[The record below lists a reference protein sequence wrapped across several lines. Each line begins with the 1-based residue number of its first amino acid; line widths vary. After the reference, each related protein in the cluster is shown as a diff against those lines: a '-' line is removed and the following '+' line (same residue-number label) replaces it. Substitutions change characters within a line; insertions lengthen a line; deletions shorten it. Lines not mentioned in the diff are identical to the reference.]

1 MAQSKGLMGW
11 LPDISELLEM
21 AFQLAY
27 FIHPEKPIALRIA
40 TEALAKLEIACT
52 AQDKRLYYK
61 PTGRLLLERTQ
72 RHKHRTKVSMSELHL
87 LQRLV
92 YIESEPYE
100 QAQERSN
107 IAGLSEEDMIIRFIK
122 HLVRITIRRN
132 SFYVTLGLS
141 RLLHNY
147 STAETMEIYNLV
159 VQDPERVRDDSYYRS
174 CKGRLMNELQERFG
188 NLLKIVRGQRGEER
202 FHVRDDP
209 DRHVGLVKKCLILF
223 TPWKTRCV
231 LPESLNPME
240 ETIPPLTF
248 EGDDPDE
255 EHPVELNRI
264 HSLLHP
270 DCHSRLI
277 GALGFDPPEKRLAL
291 PHFSLSREDHQLPR
305 GDRYYPPQL
314 AEEEVAAVQNEL
326 NERAAR
332 RRVTSGR
339 LLLIVVDGIERARL
353 DPIRTRQVQLELE
366 ENAELIEVRAL
377 DEEGEVVLATCLL
390 TQYER
395 GSSSRPHIRSIVLEG
410 GQKLSF
416 TITLS
421 RNLRGE
427 IRSAIVDVEYRETNL
442 IRAAAR
448 LLRQLKYRV
457 GEVWSSVNIP
467 ALKPALA
474 FVLIV
479 ASAVVAVLSVRWWRQ
494 ADSLPSA
501 SPPMELSRSRAPE
514 PLSASGPSAPI
525 TPSLRDEPHMDLG
538 QEGRKSTPAARRP
551 AGPPSGLARM
561 KEDAAD
567 APMERS
573 RPAEGVGEDVEG
585 VRGAATR
592 ASLISVRRIYVESL
606 GDDPI
611 SQKARNLLIGR
622 LRERF
627 IVTNSRKDADAVIRG
642 IVFVRHEE
650 PSLQLT
656 VRLINA
662 AGDVLWTT
670 TRRSL
675 ISLKA
680 LPLQAYPLPRP
691 SESRAPSLLDEALRE
706 VITIAV
712 KDLIDETERS
722 RQKRE

>member
-1 MAQSKGLMGW
+1 
-11 LPDISELLEM
+11 M

-40 TEALAKLEIACT
+40 TEALAKLEIACI

-61 PTGRLLLERTQ
+61 PIGRLLSERTQ
-72 RHKHRTKVSMSELHL
+72 RRKYRTKVSMSELHL

-100 QAQERSN
+100 RAQERSN
-107 IAGLSEEDMIIRFIK
+107 LSTLSEEDMIIRFIK

-159 VQDPERVRDDSYYRS
+159 VQDPERVKDDSYYRS
-174 CKGRLMNELQERFG
+174 CKGRLMNELRERFG
-188 NLLKIVRGQRGEER
+188 DLLRIVRGQRGEER
-202 FHVRDDP
+202 LHTRDDP
-209 DRHVGLVKKCLILF
+209 DRYIRLVKKCLLLF

-231 LPESLNPME
+231 LPETFNPME
-240 ETIPPLTF
+240 ETIPHFTF
-248 EGDDPDE
+248 EGDDPDK
-255 EHPVELNRI
+255 EHPIELNRI

-270 DCHSRLI
+270 DCYSRLI

-305 GDRYYPPQL
+305 RDRYHPPQL

-332 RRVTSGR
+332 RKVTSGR

-353 DPIRTRQVQLELE
+353 DPIRMRQVRLELE

-377 DEEGEVVLATCLL
+377 DEGGEVVLATCLL
-390 TQYER
+390 TQYEG

-416 TITLS
+416 TIALS

-427 IRSAIVDVEYRETNL
+427 ILGVTVDVEYHEMNL

-448 LLRQLKYRV
+448 WLRQLKYRV
-457 GEVWSSVNIP
+457 AGVWASVNVP

-474 FVLIV
+474 CVLIA
-479 ASAVVAVLSVRWWRQ
+479 ASAVIIAFSVRWWRR

-501 SPPMELSRSRAPE
+501 SPPMELSESRAPE
-514 PLSASGPSAPI
+514 PLLAPV
-525 TPSLRDEPHMDLG
+525 TPSLEDEPHMDLG
-538 QEGRKSTPAARRP
+538 REGRKSTPAAKRP
-551 AGPPSGLARM
+551 TRPPSGRVRM

-567 APMERS
+567 VPMVPS

-585 VRGAATR
+585 ARGAAIR

-611 SQKARNLLIGR
+611 GQKARNLLVGR

-627 IVTNSRKDADAVIRG
+627 IVTNTRKDADAVIRG
-642 IVFVRHEE
+642 IVFVQLEE
-650 PSLQLT
+650 PSLLLT

-662 AGDVLWTT
+662 AGDVLWSWST
-670 TRRSL
+670 TRIAAR
-675 ISLKA
+675 ISPEAMPK
-680 LPLQAYPLPRP
+680 PMSRPRP
-691 SESRAPSLLDEALRE
+691 NESRAPSLLDEALRE
-706 VITIAV
+706 VTTIAV
-712 KDLIDETERS
+712 RDLLDEINRS